1 MTAGEIAVGGDGTKV
16 GLSGRDRFWRSLK
29 FCRGGPWPLG
39 LLVLFAALAY
49 GVYALDRHWH
59 FGSGAYDLGLFDQ
72 AIWHYSRFEAPVS
85 TLYLAGPTN
94 VLSDHFSPIL
104 VALAPFYWVWDNVDV
119 LLIAQAAL
127 FASAAVPIWMF
138 VRRRLGVVPAYC
150 FASAYLAYWGILQ
163 AVAFDFHEIAFA
175 VPLIAFAI
183 LFADQE
189 RWRSFFSCVVLLLLV
204 KEDLALLIAFLGIY
218 LILKRH
224 RRQGATCVLLGI
236 LAFYVTTKLLMPHFA
251 VVGSAI
257 PRGSPQNWTY
267 TRLGKNQLDSLRN
280 VIVHPT
286 LLPRVFL
293 HPVVKEHTELAIF
306 RPFAFLAMFSP
317 LTILAIPLLAERF
330 LSSTTSYWV
339 QMYHY
344 TATVSPV
351 VAMSSADGLA
361 NLLRWTRSSGQRWR
375 RLALAGGA
383 LVLALNVVTL
393 PSSPLANLTHASF
406 YQRTATDAAGNA
418 ALAHV
423 PPRVSVVTENAIA
436 PHLTHRDVVTLL
448 TRVSRDQ
455 TYIVTNIHAS
465 PRPGFAKRTDIQRYL
480 AIQEADGYAI
490 IFSRR
495 GWTVL
500 AKAPRTSSKHRVKHG
515 VDVRSRG

>member
-1 MTAGEIAVGGDGTKV
+1 MAARDLLEDPGRRSVGVSVRGTFRRGV
-16 GLSGRDRFWRSLK
+16 ELCRD
-29 FCRGGPWPLG
+29 GPWPLC
-39 LLVLFAALAY
+39 LLVLFAALSY
-49 GVYALDRHWH
+49 GTYSLLRNRH
-59 FGSGAYDLGLFDQ
+59 FASGAYDLGLFDQ

-104 VALAPFYWVWDNVDV
+104 VVLAPFYWVWDNVDV

-127 FASAAVPIWMF
+127 FASAAVPIWLF

-189 RWRSFFSCVVLLLLV
+189 RWRSFFSCAVLLLLV
-204 KEDLALLIAFLGIY
+204 KEDLAILIAFLGIY

-224 RRQGATCVLLGI
+224 RRQGAACVLLGVV
-236 LAFYVTTKLLMPHFA
+236 AFYVTTKLLMPHFA
-251 VVGSAI
+251 VVGTAV
-257 PRGSPQNWTY
+257 PRGSPQHWSY
-267 TRLGKNQLDSLRN
+267 TRLGKNQLDALRN
-280 VIVHPT
+280 TIAHPT

-306 RPFAFLAMFSP
+306 RPFAFLAVFSP
-317 LTILAIPLLAERF
+317 LTIVAIPLLAERF

-339 QMYHY
+339 QTYHY
-344 TATVSPV
+344 TATISPI
-351 VAMSSADGLA
+351 VAMASADGLT
-361 NLLRWTRSSGQRWR
+361 NLLRWTRSSARLWR

-383 LVLALNVVTL
+383 LVVALNVVAL
-393 PSSPLANLTHASF
+393 PSSPLASLTDPSF
-406 YQRTATDAAGNA
+406 YQQTATDAAGNA
-418 ALAHV
+418 ALAHI
-423 PPRVSVVTENAIA
+423 PPRVSVVTQNAIA

-448 TRVSRDQ
+448 TRTSRDR

-465 PRPGFAKRTDIQRYL
+465 PRPGFAKRGEIQRYL
-480 AIQEADGYAI
+480 AHKEAHGYVV
-490 IFSRR
+490 IFYRA

-500 AKAPRTSSKHRVKHG
+500 AAGHR
-515 VDVRSRG
+515 S